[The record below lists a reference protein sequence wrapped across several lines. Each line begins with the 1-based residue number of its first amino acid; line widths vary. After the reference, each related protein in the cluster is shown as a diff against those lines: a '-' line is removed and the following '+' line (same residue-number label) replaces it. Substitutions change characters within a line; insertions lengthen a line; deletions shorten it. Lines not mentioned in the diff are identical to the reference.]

1 MARRVPKGAKPR
13 IFVSI
18 ILFSIIMVYFL
29 FTLGYYGVKLI
40 SLKNE
45 QDNLS
50 NSLVDL
56 QSEEKE
62 LKNEIEKLKDPD
74 YLARYAREHFFYS
87 KDGEYIIRLENQE
100 EETLK
105 EESFLTLID
114 DYYIYVISGLSIVVI
129 LFILYIFKKN
139 KRKTRKK

>member
-18 ILFSIIMVYFL
+18 TVFLLIVLYFL

-45 QDNLS
+45 QNNLS
-50 NSLVDL
+50 NNLVEL
-56 QSEEKE
+56 QSEEKN

-87 KDGEYIIRLENQE
+87 KDGEYIIRIENQKDE
-100 EETLK
+100 IIEQSPFL
-105 EESFLTLID
+105 SFIECYQL
-114 DYYIYVISGLSIVVI
+114 YIIGSLSILIV

-139 KRKTRKK
+139 KKKARK